1 MAATISDKFK
11 TDLLQNIFNQ
21 YQNIGVTVGDSDR
34 FYMGIGRTEEWDS
47 DAVPPVPNPSR
58 DEQLKFQETLQSI
71 KLISDATFVVPRY
84 NWTAGNVYEAWDNN
98 YNSNTTISAVGD
110 IQNSYYV
117 ITDDNNVFVCIQQG
131 KSDNGVVRNSL
142 YKPTDVSGNVFAAG
156 DDGYLWRY
164 IFTIGAAEARK
175 FLTSAYMPVEKILDS
190 SQGGPAT
197 GALTSARLAQ
207 VAIQQSAKPGEI
219 IGLAVDSGG
228 TGYTSAPTITITG
241 VPIAGT
247 TSLATT
253 ATATARIDTNG
264 VLFAAEMTSFGE
276 GYKVAN
282 VAVTGG
288 GGSGAVLRA
297 LVSGDSGMG
306 GNPIVNLNSSAMMFH
321 ATLTGTENTDFNVAN
336 DFRQIGII
344 KNPLKDSADF
354 GSFTGDSAVNTQTA
368 QVYKSLQL
376 SSVTGVANI
385 DGDQTVV
392 QTSSGATAVV
402 DYFDTINSIAY
413 VHQSRAT
420 GFTAFDSTNGVTFFE
435 GAGNVATASMVANP
449 SGPNLR
455 PAEAKNFS
463 GEVIYID
470 NRSPITRD
478 NEQTEDIKIVID
490 L

>member
-1 MAATISDKFK
+1 MAATISDKLK
-11 TDLLQNIFNQ
+11 RDILQNIFNQ

-47 DAVPPVPNPSR
+47 DAVPPIPNPSR
-58 DEQLKFQETLQSI
+58 DEELKFQETLQSI

-84 NWTAGNVYEAWDNN
+84 NWTAGNVYEAWDND
-98 YNSNTTISAVGD
+98 YNSNTTIGAVGI

-117 ITDDNNVFVCIQQG
+117 ITDDNNVFVCVQQG
-131 KSDNGVVRNSL
+131 KSDNGVDRNSL
-142 YKPTDVSGNVFAAG
+142 YKPTDVSGTVFAAG

-164 IFTIGAAEARK
+164 LYTIGAAEARK
-175 FLTSAYMPVEKILDS
+175 FMTSAYMPVEKILDS

-207 VAIQQSAKPGEI
+207 VAQQQAAKPGEI
-219 IGLAVDSGG
+219 LGLAVDSSG

-241 VPIAGT
+241 VPVVGATALT
-247 TSLATT
+247 TV
-253 ATATARIDTNG
+253 ATATARVDTNG
-264 VLFAAEMTSFGE
+264 RLFAAEMTSFGE

-282 VAVTGG
+282 VTITGG
-288 GGSGAVLRA
+288 GGSGAVLRPII
-297 LVSGDSGMG
+297 SGDSGMG
-306 GNPIVNLNSSAMMFH
+306 GNPIVNLNSSAIMFH
-321 ATLTGTENTDFNVAN
+321 TTLTGTENTDFNVAN

-354 GSFTGDSAVNTQTA
+354 GSFSGDSAVSASTA
-368 QVYKSLQL
+368 EVYKSLQL
-376 SSVTGVANI
+376 SAVSGVANI
-385 DGDQTVV
+385 DGDQTIV
-392 QTSSGATAVV
+392 QTSTNASAVV
-402 DYFDTINSIAY
+402 DYFDAINSIAY
-413 VHQSRAT
+413 VHQSRST
-420 GFTAFDSTNGVTFFE
+420 GFTAFDSTNGVTFLE
-435 GAGNVATASMVANP
+435 GSGSVATASIVAN
-449 SGPNLR
+449 STGPNLR

-478 NEQTEDIKIVID
+478 NEQTEDIKVVID